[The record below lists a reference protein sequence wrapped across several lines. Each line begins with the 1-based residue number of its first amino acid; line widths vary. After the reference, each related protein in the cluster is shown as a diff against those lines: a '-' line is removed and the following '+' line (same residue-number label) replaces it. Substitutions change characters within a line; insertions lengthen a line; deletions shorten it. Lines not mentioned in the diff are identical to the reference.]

1 MSRLNKTLSFLGMV
15 NLLFA
20 SGTISLTSPKSSVPA
35 LQPMKV
41 LKPLE
46 LRIANPIEPIKGW
59 PIDTLKND
67 DGTPEYYVRPP
78 DLFFASRLSPTAPC
92 TLLALMFA
100 KQRGLSRDT
109 AFPVVAGC
117 SLVICK
123 DTIVGGQRTPG
134 RRLIIGYVRDSLPRG
149 WYAAWFIYQIFPYDT
164 FRFTAEDF
172 WVGYRYV
179 RLSTNLS
186 DTLYPLADNWG
197 DPSRNAYGLT
207 SNGPW
212 NLYPLNWYN
221 RAIVKYEAVDVHDIE
236 VLSVGNSQ
244 GFFLPNPGN
253 AQLSGIIK
261 NSGTVSEPTVT
272 VACTVYTE
280 AGAPV
285 ANWSQAVGPIGV
297 NETLEV
303 FFSPNWTPNTDGVYR
318 IVVRSLLANDDRP
331 LNDRKDREAQVCSSP
346 AELRYDDNEAD
357 NAWAWY
363 APGNGWANKFTPP
376 YYPCKLTAVKFYL
389 WSSGWPNPGGNQMI
403 ARILDDDGPEGSPGT
418 VLYNSGPVTIT
429 RGTYNTINLPTPITI
444 NAGSFYVAYIQNDSY
459 PNCPGMGVD
468 EDGPF
473 SGENWVY
480 YVADDTWELDPSYGD
495 WMIRAVIERV
505 GGPQPGGWVSKPQPT
520 PTKPIKGGGGITARG
535 DSLIF
540 LIPGNNTLDFW
551 KYSTNSNSW
560 TQITPGVPVG
570 PKNKKVKKGAYI
582 VDSDRN
588 DKGVEGEVYVLK
600 GGGTQEFYCYDPL
613 TKGWDSLPEPGFTK
627 GVKGGFATFVEI
639 DGEDYIYVGSGSNTN
654 EWKRYKISA
663 RTWEAITP
671 ALPVEKTKIG
681 SGLAWDLDK
690 KIYFL
695 HGGGKINDF
704 YVFDLTTSSW
714 TGKKELPLSVPGT
727 TKKKKVKEG
736 GSIEYWNGLVY
747 AVKGG
752 NTKEFWAYF
761 PDGDSWHYLGEVG
774 DGAPQKGIKCGRSL
788 TSTSQGIYCIIG
800 NNTNEFW
807 FYSGGKSFNTLKPA
821 ISGKTTLNN
830 LTLEIKPNPT
840 KGLTTISYNLPTKEP
855 ANLRIYNV
863 TGDIVYSATSEK
875 GIFTIR
881 KLPAGIYLV
890 RLETKGWKVERKL
903 IVVK

>member
-1 MSRLNKTLSFLGMV
+1 MSRLNKTLAFLGMV
-15 NLLFA
+15 SLLFA
-20 SGTISLTSPKSSVPA
+20 SGTISLNAPKSSAPA

-67 DGTPEYYVRPP
+67 DGDPEYYLSPP
-78 DLFFASRLSPTAPC
+78 SFFFASRLSPTAPC

-123 DTIVGGQRTPG
+123 DTMVSGNHTPG
-134 RRLIIGYVRDSLPRG
+134 RRLIIGYGKDSLPHG
-149 WYAAWFIYQIFPYDT
+149 WYGAWFIYQIFPYDT
-164 FRFTAEDF
+164 FRFSAEDF

-186 DTLYPLADNWG
+186 DTLYPLADDWG
-197 DPSRNAYGLT
+197 DPSRNAYGLYST
-207 SNGPW
+207 GPW
-212 NLYPLNWYN
+212 NFYPMNWYN

-236 VLSVGNSQ
+236 VLSVGNNQ
-244 GFFLPNPGN
+244 GYFMPNPGN
-253 AQLSGIIK
+253 AQLSGIIT
-261 NSGTVSEPTVT
+261 NSGNVSEPTVT

-285 ANWSQAVGPIGV
+285 ANWSQPVGPIGV

-318 IVVRSLLANDDRP
+318 IVVHSLLANDDRP
-331 LNDRKDREAQVCSSP
+331 QNDRKDREAQVCSSP
-346 AELRYDDNEAD
+346 AELRYDDGERD
-357 NAWAWY
+357 GAWAFY
-363 APGNGWANKFTPP
+363 RKGNGWANKFVSP
-376 YYPCKLTAVKFYL
+376 YYPAKLTGVKYCA
-389 WSSGWPNPGGNQMI
+389 WSDSWPQPGGTRI
-403 ARILDDDGPEGSPGT
+403 VARILDDDGPDGLPGT
-418 VLYNSGPVTIT
+418 ILWQETVNVNRGTFTLINVEPNVEINSG
-429 RGTYNTINLPTPITI
+429 
-444 NAGSFYVAYIQNDSY
+444 AFYVAWIQADTWVNS
-459 PNCPGMGVD
+459 PGLSID

-473 SGENWVY
+473 AREIY
-480 YVADDTWELDPSYGD
+480 TFYRDTWYYDPDPMYGGD

-551 KYSTNSNSW
+551 KYNTNSNSW
-560 TQITPGVPVG
+560 TSITPGVPLG
-570 PKNKKVKKGAYI
+570 LKNKKVKKGAYI

-671 ALPVEKTKIG
+671 ALPVEKAKIG

-695 HGGGKINDF
+695 HGGGKTNDF

-761 PDGDSWHYLGEVG
+761 PDGDSWHCLGEVG
-774 DGAPQKGIKCGRSL
+774 NGAPQKGIKCGRSL

-840 KGLTTISYNLPTKEP
+840 RGLTTISYNLPTKEP

-881 KLPAGIYLV
+881 ELPAGIYLV